1 MTVKGEGEGNPN
13 PNVKSA
19 ARTAMKESPLVRV
32 RVIGLG
38 VAHRDAGEP
47 IG

>member
-1 MTVKGEGEGNPN
+1 MKGEGEGNPN

-19 ARTAMKESPLVRV
+19 ARTAIKESPLVRV
-32 RVIGLG
+32 GLGLG
-38 VAHRDAGEP
+38 VAHRDEGEP